1 MTVAVGFCVPG
12 AHQQKERIRVWNT
25 ALSLMTDHPRA
36 LRLWPGIVAV
46 ALQWIAWI
54 VVPAIEPGPAA
65 SYVRP
70 LGVLATGVAVL
81 LWWAF
86 FSRAP
91 RLERWTGVALMLTSI
106 AVVGRLVHDS
116 LRAGM
121 MSLVFVFNVLPPLC
135 LAFVVWAVA
144 TRRMSSGRRRTAMV
158 AVILIASGGWIFLRS
173 DGMTGGGTLQLAW
186 RWSET
191 AEERLLAARVPQ
203 TLRPKPPTPESE
215 SATPEP
221 ALGPDAIGLES
232 APEEP
237 LRQPEPEPATPPAW
251 PGFRGP
257 NRDAA
262 VRGVRI
268 ATDWNLAPPIE
279 LWRRPI
285 GPGWSSFAV
294 RGERLYTQEQRAD
307 EEFVSCYDLDTGE
320 IVWSH
325 ADPVRFWEAI
335 GGPGPR
341 ATPTLHGERVYAL
354 GATGILNALDA
365 ANGTVHWSRNVGTD
379 AQVQVPGWGFAAS
392 PLIVGDIVV
401 AAAEGRLIGYDLD
414 SGELLWLGPKGGSGY
429 SSPHLLEIGGV
440 AQVVLMSSAG
450 ASSVDPSN
458 GVELWRYSSTEK
470 SRIVQPAPTPDF
482 DLLVSDGESSGIRR
496 IAVARRA
503 EQWTA
508 EERWTSFRLKPY
520 FNDFVVHK
528 GRAIG
533 FDGRILAAI
542 NLDDGSLQWKG
553 GRYGQGQMLLLADQ
567 NLLLVVTEE
576 GEAALVDADADSF
589 VEIAKAPLIAGKTW
603 NHPALAGDVLLVRN
617 GEEMAAFRLTLR

>member
-1 MTVAVGFCVPG
+1 M
-12 AHQQKERIRVWNT
+12 
-25 ALSLMTDHPRA
+25 
-36 LRLWPGIVAV
+36 
-46 ALQWIAWI
+46 
-54 VVPAIEPGPAA
+54 
-65 SYVRP
+65 
-70 LGVLATGVAVL
+70 
-81 LWWAF
+81 
-86 FSRAP
+86 
-91 RLERWTGVALMLTSI
+91 
-106 AVVGRLVHDS
+106 
-116 LRAGM
+116 
-121 MSLVFVFNVLPPLC
+121 
-135 LAFVVWAVA
+135 
-144 TRRMSSGRRRTAMV
+144 
-158 AVILIASGGWIFLRS
+158 
-173 DGMTGGGTLQLAW
+173 
-186 RWSET
+186 
-191 AEERLLAARVPQ
+191 
-203 TLRPKPPTPESE
+203 
-215 SATPEP
+215 
-221 ALGPDAIGLES
+221 
-232 APEEP
+232 
-237 LRQPEPEPATPPAW
+237 
-251 PGFRGP
+251 
-257 NRDAA
+257 
-262 VRGVRI
+262 
-268 ATDWNLAPPIE
+268 
-279 LWRRPI
+279 
-285 GPGWSSFAV
+285 
-294 RGERLYTQEQRAD
+294 YTQEQRAD
-307 EEFVSCYDLDTGE
+307 QEFVSCYDLDTGE
-320 IVWSH
+320 VVWTH
-325 ADPVRFWEAI
+325 ADPARFWEAI

-341 ATPTLHGERVYAL
+341 ATPSLHGERVYAL

-365 ANGTVHWSRNVGTD
+365 ADGAVHWSRNVGTD

-414 SGELLWLGPKGGSGY
+414 SGELLWLGPKGGTGY

-450 ASSVDPSN
+450 ATSVDPSN

-470 SRIVQPAPTPDF
+470 SRIVQPASTPDF

-576 GEAALVDADADSF
+576 GEAALVEADADRF

-603 NHPALAGDVLLVRN
+603 NHPALAGDALLVRN